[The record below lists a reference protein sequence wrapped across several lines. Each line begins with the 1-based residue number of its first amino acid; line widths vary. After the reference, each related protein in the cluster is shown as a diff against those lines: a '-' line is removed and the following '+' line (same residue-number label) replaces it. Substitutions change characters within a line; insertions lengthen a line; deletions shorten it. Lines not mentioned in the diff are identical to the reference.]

1 MPSIRRGAAVGF
13 RRPYNPPVP
22 PAPSTAPMVSL
33 SFTGVRRRFGRLSV
47 LAGVSGAAGA
57 GQVLVVTGP
66 NGSGKS
72 TLLRCLAGLLAPD
85 AGEIEH
91 REAGSEPLTAAERR
105 LRVGYVAPDLALY
118 EELSTAENLDFFAR
132 LRRVPATRG
141 GELLD
146 LLSLP
151 RGRAAGA
158 LSSGMRQ
165 KLRWA
170 WALLHRP
177 RLLLLDEPFQNL
189 DTGGEAVVRALLAE
203 HLAGG
208 GAAALAQPVE
218 VTVADDWQVAE
229 HVELAG

>member
-1 MPSIRRGAAVGF
+1 MSTPDVLEF
-13 RRPYNPPVP
+13 RD
-22 PAPSTAPMVSL
+22 
-33 SFTGVRRRFGRLSV
+33 VRRRFGRLSV
-47 LAGVSGAAGA
+47 LRGVSGRVES
-57 GQVLVVTGP
+57 GQVLLVTGP

-85 AGEIEH
+85 DGEIDY
-91 REAGSEPLTAAERR
+91 READGGRPLAAAERR

-118 EELSTAENLDFFAR
+118 EELTAGENLDLFAR
-132 LRRVPATRG
+132 LRRVPRQRG
-141 GELLD
+141 GELLAR
-146 LLSLP
+146 LSLP
-151 RGRAAGA
+151 PERAVGA

-189 DTGGEAVVRALLAE
+189 DAGGERVVRELLDE
-203 HLAGG
+203 HLAAGL
-208 GAAALAQPVE
+208 AVIAQPVD
-218 VTVADDWQVAE
+218 VALAPAWTVAE